1 VAYVTLRTGDVSNCP
16 GDENSLVVL
25 DISNIANPVTAQEIE
40 MESPYGLT
48 LANAKLYVGEG
59 EKGLKIF
66 DATDKMNLTL
76 ETFDQS
82 IEAYDVI
89 HHPTNTNILLVAGPN
104 GLGQYE
110 IEGDTRLTLIS
121 WLNL

>member
-1 VAYVTLRTGDVSNCP
+1 
-16 GDENSLVVL
+16 
-25 DISNIANPVTAQEIE
+25 
-40 MESPYGLT
+40 
-48 LANAKLYVGEG
+48 
-59 EKGLKIF
+59 
-66 DATDKMNLTL
+66 MNLTL

-110 IEGDTRLTLIS
+110 IEGEERLTLVS
-121 WLNL
+121 WLNM